1 MYPAGWRRQAGVL
14 GSGVCSGPWGEVTGG
29 RGGTD
34 GRLVEAPGEL
44 GQGQEAL
51 SGWCGSERC
60 PAPH

>member
-1 MYPAGWRRQAGVL
+1 ML